1 MQHSKKQNVSTH
13 KLVIMSE
20 MQSGEGLTL
29 QRDEADYG
37 NIH

>member
-1 MQHSKKQNVSTH
+1 MQHSKKRNVSAH
-13 KLVIMSE
+13 KQVIMSE
-20 MQSGEGLTL
+20 MQLGEGLTL